1 MIRGEGNEFIAGV
14 RAQDVFDFVLDPAQ
28 YTKADAK
35 ITGVTRIAETL
46 DGMIAREDGLF
57 LGVAPGSVITHY
69 RWQMP
74 SSIDVVLVRGAIRGM
89 HAWFEIDERDGGTQ
103 LRHVEEVDFGWGP
116 IGWIHDLALQR
127 WWQASVAKEVSE
139 IARLMRAGER
149 GKGLAAL

>member
-14 RAQDVFDFVLDPAQ
+14 RAQEVFDFVLDPAQ
-28 YTKADAK
+28 YTKADTK
-35 ITGVTRIAETL
+35 ITGVTRIAETI

-74 SSIDVVLVRGAIRGM
+74 HSIDVVLVSGAIKGM
-89 HAWFEIDERDGGTQ
+89 HAWFEIREEAGGTH
-103 LRHVEEVDFGWGP
+103 LRHVEEVEFGWGP
-116 IGWIHDLALQR
+116 IGWIHDRLIQR

-139 IARLMRAGER
+139 IARLLREGER

>member
-14 RAQDVFDFVLDPAQ
+14 TAQEVFDFVLDPAQ
-28 YTKADAK
+28 YTKADTK
-35 ITGVTRIAETL
+35 ITGVTCIAETRE
-46 DGMIAREDGLF
+46 GMIAREDGLF
-57 LGVAPGSVITHY
+57 LGIAPGSVITHY

-74 SSIDVVLVRGAIRGM
+74 HSIDVVLVSGAIKGM
-89 HAWFEIDERDGGTQ
+89 HAWFEIREEPKGTH

-116 IGWIHDLALQR
+116 IGGIHDRLIQR

-139 IARLMRAGER
+139 IARLLREGER

>member
-14 RAQDVFDFVLDPAQ
+14 TAQEVFDFVLDPAQ
-28 YTKADAK
+28 YTKADTK
-35 ITGVTRIAETL
+35 ITGVTRIAETI

-69 RWQMP
+69 RWKAP
-74 SSIDVVLVRGAIRGM
+74 HSIDVTLVRGAIKGM
-89 HAWFEIDERDGGTQ
+89 HAWFEIREESGGTQ
-103 LRHVEEVDFGWGP
+103 LRHVEEVEFGWGP
-116 IGWIHDLALQR
+116 LGWIHDLALQR

-139 IARLMRAGER
+139 IARLMREGER

>member
-14 RAQDVFDFVLDPAQ
+14 RAQEVFDFVLDPAQ
-28 YTKADAK
+28 YTKADTK

-57 LGVAPGSVITHY
+57 LGIAPGSVITHY

-74 SSIDVVLVRGAIRGM
+74 HSIDVVLVSGAIKGM
-89 HAWFEIDERDGGTQ
+89 HAWFEIREEAAGTH
-103 LRHVEEVDFGWGP
+103 LRHVEEVEFGWGP
-116 IGWIHDLALQR
+116 IGWIHDRLIQR

-139 IARLMRAGER
+139 IARLLREGER